1 MKTVKVAIDYPWCGV
16 QPDEYEFEVE
26 DNATEDEIAEQAT
39 EILNDMIWNR
49 ISTRIEV
56 EGEIL

>member
-16 QPDEYEFEVE
+16 RPDEYEFEVE
-26 DNATEDEIAEQAT
+26 DDTTEEEIVEQAT

-49 ISTRIEV
+49 IGTRIEV
-56 EGEIL
+56 NGEII